1 MRGATL
7 LPEQQGI
14 LFEFSGN
21 YPGFQLSEVVPFGF
35 VAQRRHGTLPATAA

>member
-14 LFEFSGN
+14 LFQFSGN
-21 YPGFQLSEVVPFGF
+21 YPAFQLSKIVPFGF